1 VFSGVA
7 TPHHQAG
14 QSRPETDALTIALMG
29 VKQYCSLHWARWG
42 VEADHLPV
50 HCSHTDVRLFF
61 DWKKTIRLPRS
72 HQLCF
77 YCWAPNPTRQ
87 GHKDSKQ
94 GECEVG
100 DVLPQ
105 VAYGAWVEASLRPI
119 LEEIGLPRN
128 STEKEYGLW
137 LVEEKAGVFNFM
149 AVFWALNRLRTGA

>member
-1 VFSGVA
+1 
-7 TPHHQAG
+7 
-14 QSRPETDALTIALMG
+14 M
-29 VKQYCSLHWARWG
+29 
-42 VEADHLPV
+42 
-50 HCSHTDVRLFF
+50 
-61 DWKKTIRLPRS
+61 
-72 HQLCF
+72 
-77 YCWAPNPTRQ
+77 
-87 GHKDSKQ
+87 
-94 GECEVG
+94 G